1 MDNRKYKYVTKYEIR
16 VNGRLFEFSKTKERR
31 DEIVPI
37 LEQMYPDAEITAEP
51 KRERVYL

>member
-1 MDNRKYKYVTKYEIR
+1 MNNRKYKYITKYEIR

>member
-1 MDNRKYKYVTKYEIR
+1 MTKAKKIE
-16 VNGRLFEFSKTKERR
+16 
-31 DEIVPI
+31 